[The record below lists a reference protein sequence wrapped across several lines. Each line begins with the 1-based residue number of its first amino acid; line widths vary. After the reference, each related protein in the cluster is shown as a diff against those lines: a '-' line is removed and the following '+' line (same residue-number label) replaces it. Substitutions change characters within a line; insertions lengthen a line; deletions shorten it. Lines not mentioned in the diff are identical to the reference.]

1 MTTAIPAFQQLQRQ
15 WLAYLRDPA
24 NQRMPP
30 GIPEQRMALYGSL
43 LYNKFDDSLSA
54 CFPVTRALL
63 GPVRWRQL
71 LKAFIARHRCL
82 SPYYRQIPDEFLFY
96 LQHER
101 DDAGDPLYLAELAH
115 FEWIE
120 MLLAIDDA
128 EPLPFDA
135 APESGWLDAR
145 PVFAPVIRLL
155 HYAYPV
161 QRIGADFVPAAL
173 PQQATHIMGFRDAAD
188 AVQFI
193 ELNAATARLL
203 EILQQSGCTYRQA
216 LQRIA
221 AELQHPE
228 PDALFAFGVEIF
240 ADLARQG
247 AILGKRCG

>member
-1 MTTAIPAFQQLQRQ
+1 MAATTPAFQQLQRQ
-15 WLAYLRDPA
+15 WLAYLRDPTR
-24 NQRMPP
+24 QRMPP
-30 GIPEQRMALYGSL
+30 GIPEQRMALYGAL
-43 LYNKFDDSLSA
+43 LYNKFEDSLSA
-54 CFPVTRALL
+54 CFPVTRAML
-63 GPVRWRQL
+63 GAARWRQL
-71 LKAFIARHRCL
+71 LQAFIARHRCL
-82 SPYYRQIPDEFLFY
+82 SPYYRQIPDEFMFY

-101 DDAGDPLYLAELAH
+101 NDAGDPLYLAELAH

-128 EPLPFDA
+128 QSMPFDS
-135 APESGWLDAR
+135 APETGRLDAR
-145 PVFAPVIRLL
+145 PAFAPVLRLL

-161 QRIGADFVPAAL
+161 QRIGPAFVPAAL
-173 PQQATHIMGFRDAAD
+173 PRQATHILGFRDAAD

-203 EILQQSGCTYRQA
+203 EILRESGCTYRQA
-216 LQRIA
+216 LQQIA

-247 AILGKRCG
+247 AIFGMRP